1 MTNPKLT
8 LSVEAKILIAE
19 ILDFHLP
26 DEKRHF
32 EEEES
37 RPDKHIYLTLLK
49 LQDICNLNITE
60 TLIN

>member
-1 MTNPKLT
+1 MTNLKLT

-19 ILDFHLP
+19 ILDFYLP

>member
-19 ILDFHLP
+19 ILDFYLP

-32 EEEES
+32 VEEES
-37 RPDKHIYLTLLK
+37 RPDKHIYLTLVK
-49 LQDICNLNITE
+49 LQDICNLNIIE
-60 TLIN
+60 PIIN

>member
-8 LSVEAKILIAE
+8 LSVESKILIAE
-19 ILDFHLP
+19 ILDFYLP

>member
-1 MTNPKLT
+1 MNNPKLT
-8 LSVEAKILIAE
+8 LSVEAKILITE
-19 ILDFHLP
+19 ILDFYLP